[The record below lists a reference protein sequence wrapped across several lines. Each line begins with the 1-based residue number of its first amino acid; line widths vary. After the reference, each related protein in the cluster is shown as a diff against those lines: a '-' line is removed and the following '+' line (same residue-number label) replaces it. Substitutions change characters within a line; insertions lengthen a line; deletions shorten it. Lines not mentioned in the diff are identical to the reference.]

1 MEALSDTLSLL
12 NTEKQ
17 LLVKVIKAA
26 ARTERQARDDR
37 GPDVAG
43 SGKRSQLAFISN
55 MVQVSP
61 EERAVLHK
69 MKVYI
74 LYINILCFILYI
86 NIYIHKHIYTCIHIL
101 YIKVLHKNEG
111 IYVYV

>member
-1 MEALSDTLSLL
+1 MAVEALSDTLSLL

-74 LYINILCFILYI
+74 LYINILSFILYI
-86 NIYIHKHIYTCIHIL
+86 NIYT
-101 YIKVLHKNEG
+101 
-111 IYVYV
+111 

>member
-74 LYINILCFILYI
+74 LYINILSFILYI
-86 NIYIHKHIYTCIHIL
+86 HIYIHRHIYIHA
-101 YIKVLHKNEG
+101 
-111 IYVYV
+111 YVYYT

>member
-26 ARTERQARDDR
+26 ARTERQGRDDR

-74 LYINILCFILYI
+74 LHINILCFILYI
-86 NIYIHKHIYTCIHIL
+86 NICT
-101 YIKVLHKNEG
+101 
-111 IYVYV
+111 

>member
-1 MEALSDTLSLL
+1 MEALSDTLALL

-37 GPDVAG
+37 GPDIAG

-74 LYINILCFILYI
+74 LYINILSFILYI
-86 NIYIHKHIYTCIHIL
+86 NIYT
-101 YIKVLHKNEG
+101 
-111 IYVYV
+111 